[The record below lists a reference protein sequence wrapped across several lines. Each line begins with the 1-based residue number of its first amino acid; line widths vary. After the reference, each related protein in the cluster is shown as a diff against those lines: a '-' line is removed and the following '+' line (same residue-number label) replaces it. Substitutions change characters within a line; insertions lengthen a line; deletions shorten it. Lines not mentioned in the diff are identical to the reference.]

1 MKITNLSQIQSNS
14 VYSTDKKI
22 PIKSNQSHLREAYLY
37 SKESVQTS
45 ELLCNYTPNEV
56 GMKSNVNLVSFKGS
70 RSLNTPNWDIIPTK
84 GMKVPPQDVLISQ
97 IKALAEKSVRNTN
110 RNAIEGFHYE
120 SNKLH
125 AQYISSVSP
134 DRKTLHKQAMQ
145 AIKKFESE
153 ETKQV
158 GERTLL
164 DYLIKHDNIQTET
177 NKSLVAD
184 GGMLRSTNNSL
195 GGYEYDVVVGGITVL
210 GTVNGQWSY
219 GLTPAEKQKSN
230 EFYQLYWSFVD
241 EAENDL
247 KNEASN

>member
-1 MKITNLSQIQSNS
+1 MKITNLSQRQSNP
-14 VYSTDKKI
+14 VYSTNKNN
-22 PIKSNQSHLREAYLY
+22 PIKSDQPHLREAYVY
-37 SKESVQTS
+37 SKESVQAS

-56 GMKSNVNLVSFKGS
+56 GMKSDANLVSFKGS

-84 GMKVPPQDVLISQ
+84 GMKVPTQDVIISQ
-97 IKALAEKSVRNTN
+97 LKALAEKYVRNTN
-110 RNAIEGFHYE
+110 RNAIEGIHYE
-120 SNKLH
+120 KNKLH

-134 DRKTLHKQAMQ
+134 DRKMLHKQAMQ

-153 ETKQV
+153 ETKQI
-158 GERTLL
+158 GQRTLV

-177 NKSLVAD
+177 NNSLVA
-184 GGMLRSTNNSL
+184 GGMVRPIINSL
-195 GGYEYDVVVGGITVL
+195 GGYDYDVADGGIKVL
-210 GTVNGQWSY
+210 GSVNGQWSY
-219 GLTPAEKQKSN
+219 GMTPAEKQKSD

>member
-1 MKITNLSQIQSNS
+1 MKITNLSQIQSNP
-14 VYSTDKKI
+14 VYSTNKNNH
-22 PIKSNQSHLREAYLY
+22 IKSDQSHLTEAGVY
-37 SKESVQTS
+37 SQESVQTS
-45 ELLCNYTPNEV
+45 ELPCNYTPNEV

-97 IKALAEKSVRNTN
+97 LKALVEKSMRNTN
-110 RNAIEGFHYE
+110 RDAIEGFHYE
-120 SNKLH
+120 KNKLH

-153 ETKQV
+153 ETTQI
-158 GERTLL
+158 GEMTLV

-177 NKSLVAD
+177 NKSLVA
-184 GGMLRSTNNSL
+184 GGVLRPSINSL
-195 GGYEYDVVVGGITVL
+195 GGYDYDVVVGGIKVMES
-210 GTVNGQWSY
+210 VNGQWSY
-219 GLTPAEKQKSN
+219 GLTPAEKQKSD

-247 KNEASN
+247 KI

>member
-1 MKITNLSQIQSNS
+1 MKITNLSQIQSNP
-14 VYSTDKKI
+14 VYSMNKNNS
-22 PIKSNQSHLREAYLY
+22 IKSDQSHLTEEYVY

-56 GMKSNVNLVSFKGS
+56 GMKSDVNLVSFKGS

-84 GMKVPPQDVLISQ
+84 GMKVPPQDVIISQ
-97 IKALAEKSVRNTN
+97 LKALAEKYVRNTN

-120 SNKLH
+120 KNKLH

-153 ETKQV
+153 ETTQI
-158 GERTLL
+158 GPRTLV

-177 NKSLVAD
+177 NKSLVAS
-184 GGMLRSTNNSL
+184 GMLRPINNSL

-219 GLTPAEKQKSN
+219 GMTPAEKQKSD

-241 EAENDL
+241 EA
-247 KNEASN
+247 KNELE